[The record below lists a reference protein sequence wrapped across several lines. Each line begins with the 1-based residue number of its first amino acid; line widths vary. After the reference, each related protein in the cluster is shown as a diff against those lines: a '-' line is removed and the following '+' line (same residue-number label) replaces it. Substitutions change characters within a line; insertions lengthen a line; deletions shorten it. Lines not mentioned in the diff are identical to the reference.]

1 MTVFFSSDYLDRTKI
16 DWVQTGEDG
25 LLLSLDIVDYLTV
38 SDDLGFLKDS
48 SSLEIVPEELIIYL
62 GENKQLT
69 LLTTDRNG
77 IIYDV
82 TDQTDWSVD
91 DDLIGNFDIESKG
104 NFITKKTGTC
114 TVTANLYGIMT
125 KTLSVSV
132 HNPLIVAHSSAIVGR
147 YQPNVNTYLNL
158 LTSQYQNST
167 KAKRYLE
174 TFLDIVED
182 IRELA
187 ENMIYY
193 FSFMKIISY
202 NSSINSDGTLT
213 VKQGN
218 GYELIGSLTETLK
231 EYLKT
236 SDGDYIVTSDGDRLY
251 IPLTNPIGFF
261 EACIGNQ
268 LDKLGGLIGQARR
281 VYFKANPNLSPPTL
295 AQWVELGDNDYR
307 DLLKNK
313 MMINT
318 WDGKASTLQE
328 YWSQLYPGGIISIQ
342 DNQDMT
348 VDITLSGTLSST
360 TINLIL
366 NGYIIPRPQGV
377 EYNIYYSDLPFFGFD
392 RDDEYIAGFDTGNWV
407 GGI

>member
-1 MTVFFSSDYLDRTKI
+1 MTVFFSTNFQDSSGI
-16 DWVQTGEDG
+16 DWLQIEDEG
-25 LLLSLDIVDYLTV
+25 LLLSLDIVDYITV
-38 SDDLGFLKDS
+38 SDNLEFLTDS
-48 SSLEIVPEELIIYL
+48 SALEIIPGELTIYL
-62 GENKQLT
+62 GENQQLT
-69 LLTTDRNG
+69 LLTTDGNG
-77 IIYDV
+77 IVYDV
-82 TDQTDWSVD
+82 TNEAIWTVD
-91 DDLIGNFDIESKG
+91 DDLIGSFNSVTGMFV
-104 NFITKKTGTC
+104 TKKTGTC
-114 TVTANLYGIMT
+114 TVTASLYGIMT
-125 KTLSVSV
+125 KTLSVTI
-132 HNPLIVAHSSAIVGR
+132 HNPLIVAHASDMVGR
-147 YQPNVNTYLNL
+147 YQPTVDTYLNL

-182 IRELA
+182 VRELA

-268 LDKLGGLIGQARR
+268 LDMLGELIGQARR

-328 YWSQLYPGGIISIQ
+328 SWSQLYPGGIISIQ